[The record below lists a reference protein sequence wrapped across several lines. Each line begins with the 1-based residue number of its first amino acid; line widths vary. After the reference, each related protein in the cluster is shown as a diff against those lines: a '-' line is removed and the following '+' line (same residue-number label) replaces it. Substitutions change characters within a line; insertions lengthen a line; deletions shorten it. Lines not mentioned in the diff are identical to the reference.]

1 MMSKNKIRG
10 YRAMLGKT
18 QKEMAKALN
27 ISPKSYYNKENGNVS
42 FKDGEKL
49 LFKKLVA
56 DLFPDIT
63 IEDIFF

>member
-1 MMSKNKIRG
+1 MSKNKIRG

-27 ISPKSYYNKENGNVS
+27 ISPQSYYNKENRNVS

>member
-1 MMSKNKIRG
+1 
-10 YRAMLGKT
+10 MLGKT

-27 ISPKSYYNKENGNVS
+27 ISPQSYYNKENGNVS

-63 IEDIFF
+63 IEDICF

>member
-1 MMSKNKIRG
+1 MSKNKIRG

-27 ISPKSYYNKENGNVS
+27 ISSQSYYNKENGNVS